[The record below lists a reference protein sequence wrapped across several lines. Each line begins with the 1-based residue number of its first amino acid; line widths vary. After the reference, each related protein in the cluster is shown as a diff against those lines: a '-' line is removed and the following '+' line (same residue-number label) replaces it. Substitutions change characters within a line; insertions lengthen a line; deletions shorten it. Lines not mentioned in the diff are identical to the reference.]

1 MPGMQCSDFQDL
13 LGPWMDGERAPETEA
28 HLRTCGACRELLAD
42 LEEIRVTGQAFGEVD
57 PPPRVWTAIR
67 AQLEDENLVGAR
79 GWRSWLPSFGAA
91 WWPRPAVAGATL
103 AVLVAG
109 AFLLGIEARNYNN
122 SMRWTQGTEAAT
134 QTIQANLGNFELHE
148 VSALHGP
155 NQAVNASF
163 SKNLQ
168 IVDKYIAMC
177 EKSVREEPENE
188 LARDYLYGAYQQKA
202 DLLAEMSERGEN
214 PQ

>member
-1 MPGMQCSDFQDL
+1 MPAMQCSDFQDHL
-13 LGPWMDGERAPETEA
+13 ESWMEGQRPPAAEA
-28 HLRTCGACRELLAD
+28 HFRTCGNCRGLLAD
-42 LEEIRVTGQAFGEVD
+42 LEEIRLTGRTLGEVE
-57 PPPRVWTAIR
+57 PPPRVWSAIR
-67 AQLEDENLVGAR
+67 EQIEEEGLVGAR
-79 GWRSWLPSFGAA
+79 GWRNWLPSIGMV
-91 WWPRPAVAGATL
+91 WPRPAVAGATL
-103 AVLVAG
+103 VVLIAG

-122 SMRWTQGTEAAT
+122 AQRWTQGTEAAT
-134 QTIQANLGNFELHE
+134 RPIQTNLGNFELHE

-155 NQAVNASF
+155 NQVVNASF
-163 SKNLQ
+163 QKNLQ